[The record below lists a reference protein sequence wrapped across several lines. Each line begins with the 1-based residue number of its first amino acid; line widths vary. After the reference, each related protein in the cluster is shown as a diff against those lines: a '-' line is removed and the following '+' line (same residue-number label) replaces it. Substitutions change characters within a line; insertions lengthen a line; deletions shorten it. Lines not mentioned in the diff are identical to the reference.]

1 MSQQNPQ
8 TDWIGYLIG
17 GRYKIES
24 YIAEGGMSTVYK
36 ATDPNLQRTVAVKII
51 HPHLCR
57 DEQFI
62 RRFELE
68 AAAVAQLRHPNII
81 QVYDFNHD
89 ENIYYMVLEFVPGKT
104 LQARLKTLN
113 EANRPMPLEE
123 VIPIMATTADAVG
136 YAHEQHMIHRDLK
149 PANVMLNPQGQPVL
163 MDFGVAKMLGTAQ
176 HTATGAVLGTAKYM
190 SPEQARGDNPDAR
203 SDIYSLGIMLYE
215 MVAGTP
221 PFDDKSA
228 VVLLMKHVSEP
239 LPDIRQIKPDAPE
252 NLVKVIEKALAKERD
267 ERYQSAKEMAAAL
280 RAVLTPQAA
289 TPELE
294 ATIMQNLEELAIE
307 EAASA
312 TVSSGVAQPAQPTK
326 AGIPPWIIG
335 VGAVVLLLI
344 IGLGIF
350 LTFSGSGN
358 SIAVDGSN
366 GDTEESAPTAADAGP
381 PLLPSSE
388 GMVKIPGSSYTVG
401 VDVSGETYAPT
412 QQVDLNEFWIDQY
425 EVTNAKYARFLTETD
440 QATPADWPEGNFPSS
455 EENHPV
461 DGVNWD
467 SAVAYCRWANKRL
480 PTEAEWEVAARGTE
494 GLLFPWGN
502 NPRDVSLPQGG
513 TYEVGSNADNQSPFG
528 VYDMGGNV
536 WEWVG
541 DSYAPIKP
549 GNRLLRGGA
558 NGFLQ
563 NMAYR
568 LQGDP
573 NIPTMMA
580 SAGIRCAAD
589 EAN

>member
-8 TDWIGYLIG
+8 TEWIGYLIG

-89 ENIYYMVLEFVPGKT
+89 DNIYYMVLEFVSGET
-104 LQARLKTLN
+104 LQARLKTLS
-113 EANRPMPLEE
+113 EANRRMPLEE
-123 VIPIMATTADAVG
+123 VIPIMATTTDAVG

-149 PANVMLNPQGQPVL
+149 PANVMLNPQGQPIL

-252 NLVKVIEKALAKERD
+252 ALVKVIEKALAKERD

-280 RAVLTPQAA
+280 RAVLTLQTSP
-289 TPELE
+289 PELE
-294 ATIMQNLEELAIE
+294 ATIMQSLEELAIE
-307 EAASA
+307 EAAS
-312 TVSSGVAQPAQPTK
+312 VSSVAAQPAQPTK
-326 AGIPPWIIG
+326 AGIPSWIIG
-335 VGAVVLLLI
+335 AGVVVLLLI
-344 IGLGIF
+344 IGLGVF
-350 LTFSGSGN
+350 FVFSGSGN
-358 SIAVDGSN
+358 SVAVDGSN
-366 GDTEESAPTAADAGP
+366 GDTEEPAPTAADTGP
-381 PLLPSSE
+381 PLPSSE
-388 GMVKIPGSSYTVG
+388 GMVKIPGGSYTVG
-401 VDVSGETYAPT
+401 VDVLGETYAPT
-412 QQVDLNEFWIDQY
+412 QQVELNEFWIDQY
-425 EVTNAKYARFLTETD
+425 EVTNAQYAQFLAETD
-440 QATPADWPEGNFPSS
+440 QEAPADWSEGSFPSG

-461 DGVNWD
+461 DEVSWD
-467 SAVAYCRWANKRL
+467 SAVAYCQWANKRL

-502 NPRDVSLPQGG
+502 NPNDISLPQSG
-513 TYEVGSNADNQSPFG
+513 TYAVGSNADDQSPFG

-541 DSYAPIKP
+541 DTYAPLEP